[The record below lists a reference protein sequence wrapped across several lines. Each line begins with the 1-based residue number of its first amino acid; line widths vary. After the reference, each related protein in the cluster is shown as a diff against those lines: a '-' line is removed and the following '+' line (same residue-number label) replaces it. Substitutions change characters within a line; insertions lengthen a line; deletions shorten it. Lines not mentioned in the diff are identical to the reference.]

1 MGYDGFGNFT
11 RDYNWGADKDNGI
24 LITATRMDGEF
35 DNFANGM
42 NSVIL
47 RNGVAPMQ
55 GDFKMGNNR
64 ITGVAGGNAAGPS
77 IQSSVDA
84 ATGFF
89 FPAPGVLAFSVSGT
103 ERGRFVAAGFT
114 TQNRIGVGTIAPRSS
129 LDIVGGFAAFEGQFE
144 KVSIQAVAL
153 TGAINLDYKTAPVFM
168 FTPNATANWTFNIR
182 GDNTTTLNSLMDV
195 GQMCTVAI
203 EAPQGATAYYCTAIT
218 IDGSAPG
225 SLKWAGATGA
235 PTSGH
240 PSSIDVYLI
249 RITKTADGVFQVRAS
264 QSQEK

>member
-1 MGYDGFGNFT
+1 MGYDGYGNFT
-11 RDYNWGADKDNGI
+11 RDFNWEEDAANSI
-24 LITATRMDGEF
+24 LITASRMDAEF
-35 DNFANGM
+35 DNFAAGM

-55 GDFKMGNNR
+55 GDLKMGNNR
-64 ITGVAGGNAAGPS
+64 ITGLADGSAASPT
-77 IQSSVDA
+77 IQSTVDA

-89 FPAPGVLAFSVSGT
+89 FPTPGVLAFSVAGT

-114 TQNRIGVGTIAPRSS
+114 TQNRIGVGTATPRSA
-129 LDIVGGFAAFEGQFE
+129 LDIVGGLAAFEGQFE

-168 FTPNATANWTFNIR
+168 FTPNATGNWTFNIR
-182 GDNTTTLNSLMDV
+182 GDSATSLNSLMDI

-203 EAPQGATAYYCTAIT
+203 EAPQGATAYYCTGIT
-218 IDGSAPG
+218 VDGNAPG

-235 PTSGH
+235 PTNGH
-240 PSSIDVYLI
+240 PNSIDVYLI
-249 RITKTADGVFQVRAS
+249 RITKTADAVFQVRAS